1 MRSGRSKPNSRTFA
15 WTRRRGF
22 VIVRYYAVDFET
34 TFLYIT
40 QPSTLQT
47 NMIRDK
53 FIAVIAVTC
62 ACFAVSSL
70 NAATIPAGTTIT
82 VRSLSSISSTDRVGR
97 TFGAQVDQD
106 VVVNG
111 KVIVKAGT
119 KALVEIQSSGAL
131 PRGSKA
137 LTLDLTSISVNGRDV
152 AVKTNS
158 FEPGSPKT
166 VRGKRAGQISIGTF
180 VVQPRSKMQFQL
192 TQAVTL

>member
-1 MRSGRSKPNSRTFA
+1 
-15 WTRRRGF
+15 
-22 VIVRYYAVDFET
+22 
-34 TFLYIT
+34 
-40 QPSTLQT
+40 
-47 NMIRDK
+47 MIRDK
-53 FIAVIAVTC
+53 FIAVTVIVC
-62 ACFAVSSL
+62 VCFATSSL

-82 VRSLSSISSTDRVGR
+82 VRTLSSISSTDRVGR

-106 VVVNG
+106 VVVDG
-111 KVIVKAGT
+111 KVVVKPGT
-119 KALVEIQSSGAL
+119 KALVKIQSSGAL

-137 LTLDLTSISVNGRDV
+137 LTLDLTSISVNGRDI

-166 VRGKRAGQISIGTF
+166 VRGRRAGQISIGTF

>member
-1 MRSGRSKPNSRTFA
+1 
-15 WTRRRGF
+15 
-22 VIVRYYAVDFET
+22 
-34 TFLYIT
+34 
-40 QPSTLQT
+40 
-47 NMIRDK
+47 MIRDK
-53 FIAVIAVTC
+53 FIAVTAIVC
-62 ACFAVSSL
+62 VCFATSSL

-82 VRSLSSISSTDRVGR
+82 VRTGSSISSTDRVGR

-137 LTLDLTSISVNGRDV
+137 LTVDLTSISMNGRDV

-158 FEPGSPKT
+158 FEPASPKT
-166 VRGKRAGQISIGTF
+166 VHGRRAGLISIGTF

>member
-1 MRSGRSKPNSRTFA
+1 
-15 WTRRRGF
+15 
-22 VIVRYYAVDFET
+22 
-34 TFLYIT
+34 
-40 QPSTLQT
+40 
-47 NMIRDK
+47 MIRDK
-53 FIAVIAVTC
+53 FIAFIFIIS
-62 ACFAVSSL
+62 ACVAASSL
-70 NAATIPAGTTIT
+70 NAATIPARTTIT
-82 VRSLSSISSTDRVGR
+82 VRTLSSISSTDRVGR

-106 VVVNG
+106 VVVDG
-111 KVIVKAGT
+111 KVVVKAGT
-119 KALVEIQSSGAL
+119 KTLVKIQSSGAL

-158 FEPGSPKT
+158 FEPASPKT

>member
-1 MRSGRSKPNSRTFA
+1 
-15 WTRRRGF
+15 
-22 VIVRYYAVDFET
+22 
-34 TFLYIT
+34 
-40 QPSTLQT
+40 
-47 NMIRDK
+47 MIRDK
-53 FIAVIAVTC
+53 LIAVIAITC
-62 ACFAVSSL
+62 ACYTTSSL

-82 VRSLSSISSTDRVGR
+82 VRTLSSISSTDRVGR

-131 PRGSKA
+131 PRGSKV
-137 LTLDLTSISVNGRDV
+137 TLDLTSISVNGRDV

-166 VRGKRAGQISIGTF
+166 VRGKRAGTITVGPF
-180 VVQPRSKMQFQL
+180 VVQPRSKMHFQL
-192 TQAVTL
+192 REPVTW

>member
-1 MRSGRSKPNSRTFA
+1 
-15 WTRRRGF
+15 
-22 VIVRYYAVDFET
+22 
-34 TFLYIT
+34 
-40 QPSTLQT
+40 
-47 NMIRDK
+47 MIRDK
-53 FIAVIAVTC
+53 FIAVIAITC

-82 VRSLSSISSTDRVGR
+82 VRTLSSISSTDRVGR

-106 VVVNG
+106 VVVDG
-111 KVIVKAGT
+111 KVVVKAGT

-192 TQAVTL
+192 REPVTW

>member
-1 MRSGRSKPNSRTFA
+1 
-15 WTRRRGF
+15 
-22 VIVRYYAVDFET
+22 
-34 TFLYIT
+34 
-40 QPSTLQT
+40 
-47 NMIRDK
+47 MIRDK
-53 FIAVIAVTC
+53 FIVVTAIVC
-62 ACFAVSSL
+62 VCFAASSL

-82 VRSLSSISSTDRVGR
+82 VRTLSSISSTDRVGR

-119 KALVEIQSSGAL
+119 KALVEIQSSRAL

-137 LTLDLTSISVNGRDV
+137 LTLDLTSISVNGREV
-152 AVKTNS
+152 AVKTDS
-158 FEPGSPKT
+158 FQPGSPKT
-166 VRGKRAGQISIGTF
+166 VRGRRAGQISIGTF